1 MSETSTA
8 QKGRAAFNLRH
19 LRRDNC
25 GGDTRG
31 DRKRLLKE
39 AMRELDPQD
48 LAHQAAMNSNIVVA
62 DAHLNVPFVN
72 DGNGT
77 FRRAT
82 SVEEVL
88 HYQDARMDGVRVQK
102 NSFETSLF
110 VVHLPKSM
118 CEEVPDFY
126 TSEVDGREVKRPRL
140 VARDYEEAKQYLE
153 ESMRWIA
160 ENFIPG
166 GIDAVA
172 GGDMNFDESTPHIQF
187 QADTLSPH
195 PDKPGTLRC
204 RPGIA
209 YNTDETVR
217 YKSGPKK
224 GKQISG
230 NQKFIDAQRGLREH
244 MHALGYPVELEV
256 SERHDESLN
265 LDRYTEQQDRERDLA
280 KREDDVEV
288 KKRSVQRDMDAID
301 RDREQAAE
309 ELEEAKA
316 ANEKAQ
322 GVLQHAEEQARAVAE
337 RVLKDARE
345 KAEQEAE
352 QIRSDARE
360 KAEKEAEQVVGL
372 AEAQA
377 DELLER
383 AEEVAQ
389 AKASEITSKARSEAA
404 TITRQADEARKQAER
419 DAEKIRSEARDEAE
433 REAETIRSE
442 ATRDAE
448 NTRSEAR
455 SDATDIRDA
464 ARSEAEQVARDR
476 AALDSER
483 EAFDVEKRAF
493 TESLEARRAAAE
505 EEAKI
510 ILEEAVESLQDISN
524 VDQDF
529 LQIELDRDPE
539 MKQRYRETVIDRTQ
553 RESAAA
559 RRRAQERIK
568 QRRQQQRQR
577 DRDGGME
584 L

>member
-1 MSETSTA
+1 MSETGT
-8 QKGRAAFNLRH
+8 KPVGRAAFNVEH
-19 LRRDNC
+19 FRRVDC
-25 GGDTRG
+25 GGSTLG
-31 DRKRLLKE
+31 DRSRVLHE
-39 AMRELDPQD
+39 YMRELDPKD

-62 DAHLNVPFVN
+62 DAHLNVAFVN
-72 DGNGT
+72 NGNGT
-77 FRRAT
+77 FRRAQ
-82 SVEEVL
+82 SVQEVL
-88 HYQDARMDGVRVQK
+88 QYQDARMDGVTVYK
-102 NSFETSLF
+102 NSFETSMF
-110 VVHLPKSM
+110 VIHLPKSM
-118 CEEVPDFY
+118 CKEVPDFY
-126 TSEVDGREVKRPRL
+126 TGEVKGREVKRPRY
-140 VARDYEEAKQYLE
+140 VARDYEEAKTYLE
-153 ESMRWIA
+153 TAMKWVA
-160 ENFIPG
+160 ENYIPG

-187 QADTLSPH
+187 QADTFSPD
-195 PDKPGTLRC
+195 PKDPAKLRC

-209 YNTDETVR
+209 YNTDPSIR
-217 YKSGPKK
+217 YKDGPKK

-230 NQKFIDAQRGLREH
+230 RQKMLMAQKGLREY
-244 MHALGYPVELEV
+244 MHSLGYPVELEV
-256 SERHDESLN
+256 SERHNESLN
-265 LDRYTEQQDRERDLA
+265 LDRYAEQQDRERDLA
-280 KREDDVEV
+280 NREGEVELKR
-288 KKRSVQRDMDAID
+288 RSAQRDVDAAAKD
-301 RDREQAAE
+301 RKQAAE
-309 ELEEAKA
+309 ELKQAKA

-322 GVLQHAEEQARAVAE
+322 LALQHANAQAREVAE
-337 RVLKDARE
+337 RVLNEARE

-352 QIRSDARE
+352 EIRSEAR
-360 KAEKEAEQVVGL
+360 KDAEQELGL

-383 AEEVAQ
+383 AKETARS
-389 AKASEITSKARSEAA
+389 KASEITATARSEAES
-404 TITRQADEARKQAER
+404 ITRKADEARKQAER

-510 ILEEAVESLQDISN
+510 IIEEAVESLQDISN

-568 QRRQQQRQR
+568 QRRQREQQQR